1 MLYLPFPQCST
12 YPPRIFCSS
21 GLHEQPFSSARSL
34 LPSLETVV
42 LTVPSW
48 GVHVSVLVSESDS
61 NTPHTRPFNIVGTRS
76 NILPLFDS
84 LVAAQTSN
92 CLNHNLSS
100 LWRGSNRVIAFHGI
114 VGFGIN
120 HPIWHDGLLI
130 LQHVSILTPIST
142 IDSSTLIKRL
152 RACIQPFRS

>member
-1 MLYLPFPQCST
+1 M
-12 YPPRIFCSS
+12 
-21 GLHEQPFSSARSL
+21 
-34 LPSLETVV
+34 
-42 LTVPSW
+42 
-48 GVHVSVLVSESDS
+48 SVLVSESDS

-120 HPIWHDGLLI
+120 HPI
-130 LQHVSILTPIST
+130 
-142 IDSSTLIKRL
+142 
-152 RACIQPFRS
+152 